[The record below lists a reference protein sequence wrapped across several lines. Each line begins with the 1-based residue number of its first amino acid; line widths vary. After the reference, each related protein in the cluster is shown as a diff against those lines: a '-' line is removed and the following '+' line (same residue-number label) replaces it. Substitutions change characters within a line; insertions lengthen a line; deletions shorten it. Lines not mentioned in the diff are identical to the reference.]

1 MAKINSPSGT
11 TLYVTPSDRQPGP
24 SASGRA
30 VFCHDSFPK
39 LSACCP
45 VAFPDAP
52 SFKDLTNAP
61 EYGLLKMKEDNF
73 FIVDSIYPAVRG
85 GPEQCR
91 CSISRRVNATG
102 GFCGLYERLE
112 QQADPS

>member
-1 MAKINSPSGT
+1 
-11 TLYVTPSDRQPGP
+11 
-24 SASGRA
+24 
-30 VFCHDSFPK
+30 
-39 LSACCP
+39 
-45 VAFPDAP
+45 
-52 SFKDLTNAP
+52 
-61 EYGLLKMKEDNF
+61 MKEDNF